1 MRRGMGVISFTV
13 LTVCLVFISAFC
25 IKGTVMSQSKS
36 GGKELESY
44 YRAQEK
50 ELVQDTR
57 EYLNAAGFQNSGV
70 TLTSVTDADGSREYT
85 ITVHHD
91 RIDRMEESDRKL
103 LKEELSALTFTAE
116 NCSFFHEFLVTD

>member
-1 MRRGMGVISFTV
+1 MRRGIGVVQFVV

-25 IKGTVMSQSKS
+25 ITGTVMSQNNP
-36 GGKELESY
+36 GEKELESY
-44 YRAQEK
+44 YRAREK

-57 EYLNAAGFQNSGV
+57 KYLNAAGYQNSGV

-91 RIDRMEESDRKL
+91 RIDRMDENAREL
-103 LKEELSALTFTAE
+103 LREELAALAFTAE